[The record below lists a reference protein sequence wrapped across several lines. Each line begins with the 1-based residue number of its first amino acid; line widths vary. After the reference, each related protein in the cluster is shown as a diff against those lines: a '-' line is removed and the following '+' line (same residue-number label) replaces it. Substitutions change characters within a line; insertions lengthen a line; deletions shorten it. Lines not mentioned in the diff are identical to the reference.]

1 MSREEVVKLA
11 KDFKLTDNEELVAK
25 VVISYSTSYKVT
37 AVAMGRTTGAGSDG
51 FIGVYQNQLVCFDAN
66 LLGTKPHKERFRFNF
81 DEIDHAEIKKG
92 FLNLNNQFIIKSG
105 HHHYKIYFTGK
116 RRSLIEAMYQK
127 VIQSKKQD

>member
-1 MSREEVVKLA
+1 MSREDIVRLA
-11 KDFKLTDNEELVAK
+11 KEFKLTDNEELVAK
-25 VVISYSTSYKVT
+25 ILISYSTTYKVT
-37 AVAMGRTTGAGSDG
+37 SIALGQTRGAGSDG

-81 DEIDHAEIKKG
+81 DEIDHVEIKKG